1 MALLGNLLR
10 VLHQLRKHLHCQS
23 LSSQL
28 SPEGAGFCNVWAALR
43 KLVSQTELSLNLT
56 LYFPEIQLQ
65 EGGSHWECLLWNL
78 KKLNSNFHCNH
89 WTAFVHVRFQGL
101 WVHSCCWHVLV
112 IPWMSPHTS
121 KLWHIIL
128 CHLFCTVW
136 SVLWVLHSVGC
147 VWSGCSV
154 SPAGLS
160 FHSTCPGG
168 AAQPVCLQELCCYT
182 APSQLKALG
191 ANARDP
197 HWPKK
202 QLEQRCWQ
210 KNEGLGA
217 G

>member
-101 WVHSCCWHVLV
+101 WVHSCCWHLGNSLDVSSYFKTVAYHTL
-112 IPWMSPHTS
+112 SPF
-121 KLWHIIL
+121 LY
-128 CHLFCTVW
+128 
-136 SVLWVLHSVGC
+136 SVECAV
-147 VWSGCSV
+147 
-154 SPAGLS
+154 
-160 FHSTCPGG
+160 G
-168 AAQPVCLQELCCYT
+168 AAQRGMCVEWVFSEPCWAELPFHMPWWCCP
-182 APSQLKALG
+182 ACVPPGALLLHCSKP
-191 ANARDP
+191 A
-197 HWPKK
+197 
-202 QLEQRCWQ
+202 
-210 KNEGLGA
+210 EGTGC
-217 G
+217 